1 MRITNTM
8 MMKQTLRNVG
18 KSKNSLNTAENQLA
32 TEKKITRPSDDPI
45 VAIRALSLRSSLSE
59 IEQYLKHNIPDAE
72 SWMDV
77 TETAL
82 NNMDAVFTDIYQYCN
97 QGASDQFTVSDRS
110 AIIDVLKQYKT
121 ALYSEANADYAGRYC
136 FTGYKTDS
144 PFTFL
149 STTTADRKYVINQNF
164 TREDILTTDV
174 MKGSVDSTTIT
185 NIDAADRPESEEV
198 YRLRLAY
205 QGCSGTMD
213 DGSTPDFTVTAKDG
227 TVTTYTPEAVT
238 RKEFEKLVTDG
249 TFAGETDKVYYI
261 YDTGELAFTGD
272 LYDSFNNA
280 ESMSYK
286 YQKNSFQVGDPR
298 PEMYFNCTDITD
310 AANPIEYTLNADGQ
324 AISYNV
330 NFSQSI
336 QVNSLGKDALSY
348 DIARDIDDMCSAL
361 QAVLDVE
368 TKLAKLKEMKDSNS
382 YSDTEKAAIESMI
395 TATEEEHDYAVNAMK
410 KLFSQELTKVK
421 KYQQNVDLELADL
434 GARGTRLALTKS
446 RLSEQHTTFS
456 DLKSKNEDVELED
469 VIIQYSSSQT
479 LYQAAL
485 NAASGCV
492 QKSLLDYI

>member
-18 KSKNSLNTAENQLA
+18 KSKNSLNNAENQLA

-82 NNMDAVFTDIYQYCN
+82 NNIDSVFTDIYQYCN
-97 QGASDQFTVSDRS
+97 QGSSDQFTVSDRS

-149 STTTADRKYVINQNF
+149 STQTANRKYVINQTF
-164 TREDILTTDV
+164 TREDISKTDV
-174 MKGSVDSTTIT
+174 MKNSVDSTTIT

-205 QGCSGTMD
+205 EGCSGTMD
-213 DGSTPDFTVTAKDG
+213 DGTTPDLKITAKDG
-227 TVTTYTPEAVT
+227 TVTNYTPEAVT
-238 RKEFEKLVTDG
+238 RKEFEEIVANG
-249 TFAGETDKVYYI
+249 TFKGAAGKVYYI
-261 YDTGELAFTGD
+261 YDTGELAFTDD
-272 LYDSFNNA
+272 LYDTFNNA
-280 ESMSYK
+280 EGMEYT
-286 YQKNSFQVGDPR
+286 YQKNSFSVGDPR
-298 PEMYFNCTDITD
+298 PEMYFNCKDITD

-330 NFSQSI
+330 NFSQSL
-336 QVNSLGKDALSY
+336 QVNTLGKDALTY
-348 DIARDIDDMCSAL
+348 DVARDIDDMCSAL

-368 TKLAKLKEMKDSNS
+368 TKLKKLNEMKDSNS
-382 YSDTEKAAIESMI
+382 YSDAEKEQIASMI
-395 TATEEEHDYAVNAMK
+395 KASEEEHDYAVNAMK

-421 KYQQNVDLELADL
+421 KYQQKVDLELADL

-469 VIIQYSSSQT
+469 VVIQYSSSQT

-492 QKSLLDYI
+492 QKTLLDYI

>member
-18 KSKNSLNTAENQLA
+18 KSKNSLNNAENQLA

-82 NNMDAVFTDIYQYCN
+82 NNIDSVFTDIYQYCN
-97 QGASDQFTVSDRS
+97 QGSSDQFTVSDRS

-149 STTTADRKYVINQNF
+149 STQTANRKYVINQTF
-164 TREDILTTDV
+164 TREDISKTDV
-174 MKGSVDSTTIT
+174 MKNSVDSTTIT

-205 QGCSGTMD
+205 EGCSGTMD
-213 DGSTPDFTVTAKDG
+213 DGTTPDLKITAKDG
-227 TVTTYTPEAVT
+227 TVTNYTPEAVT
-238 RKEFEKLVTDG
+238 RKEFEEIVANG
-249 TFAGETDKVYYI
+249 TFKGAAGKVYYI
-261 YDTGELAFTGD
+261 YDTGELAFTDD
-272 LYDSFNNA
+272 LYDTFNNA
-280 ESMSYK
+280 EGMEYT
-286 YQKNSFQVGDPR
+286 YQKNSFSVGDPR
-298 PEMYFNCTDITD
+298 PEMYFNCKDITD

-330 NFSQSI
+330 NFSQSL
-336 QVNSLGKDALSY
+336 QVNTLGKDALTY
-348 DIARDIDDMCSAL
+348 DVARDIDDMCSAL

-368 TKLAKLKEMKDSNS
+368 TKLKKLNDMKDSNS
-382 YSDTEKAAIESMI
+382 YSDAEKEQIASMI
-395 TATEEEHDYAVNAMK
+395 KASEEEHDYAVNAMK

-421 KYQQNVDLELADL
+421 KYQQKVDLELADL

-469 VIIQYSSSQT
+469 VVIQYSSSQT

-492 QKSLLDYI
+492 QKTLLDYI

>member
-8 MMKQTLRNVG
+8 MMNQTLRNVG
-18 KSKNSLNTAENQLA
+18 KSKGSLNTAENQLA

-82 NNMDAVFTDIYQYCN
+82 NNMDSVFTDIYEYCN
-97 QGASDQFTVSDRS
+97 QGASDQFTVKDRS
-110 AIIDVLKQYKT
+110 AIINVLKQYKS
-121 ALYSEANADYAGRYC
+121 ALFSEANADYAGRYC

-149 STTTADRKYVINQNF
+149 STTEADRKYVMTQEF
-164 TREDILTTDV
+164 TREDISKTDV
-174 MKGSVDSTTIT
+174 MKGSVDASVVTRIS
-185 NIDAADRPESEEV
+185 AEDRPEAESV

-205 QGCSGTMD
+205 QGCAEKIETGEPLNLS
-213 DGSTPDFTVTAKDG
+213 VKAEDG
-227 TVTTYTPEAVT
+227 TESSYTAQAVT
-238 RKEFEKLVTDG
+238 RKEFEELVTDG
-249 TFAGETDKVYYI
+249 TFKGSSQKVYYI
-261 YDTGELAFTGD
+261 YDTGELTFTDD
-272 LYDSFNNA
+272 LYEKFNNSQ
-280 ESMSYK
+280 SMSFT
-286 YQKNSFQVGDPR
+286 YQKNSFSNGDPR
-298 PEMYFNCTDITD
+298 PEMYFNCRDITD
-310 AANPIEYTLNADGQ
+310 LDNPIEYTLGEEKQ

-336 QVNSLGKDALSY
+336 QVNSLGADALSY
-348 DIARDIDDMCSAL
+348 DAARDIDDMCNAL

-368 TKLAKLKEMKDSNS
+368 NRLAKLKEMKESSS
-382 YSDTEKAAIESMI
+382 YSEYDKDSIDTMI
-395 TATEEEHDYAVNAMK
+395 TAAEQEHDYAVNAMK
-410 KLFSQELTKVK
+410 TLFSQEISKVK
-421 KYQQNVDLELADL
+421 NYQQKVDLELADL